1 MFRRILALVV
11 LTLTFAPA
19 ARAQD
24 TAVVDQTLFLTY
36 IPNIQFSPVYV
47 GMEKGYYTDAGIRLN
62 IQHGDENVGVDLIAA
77 GQLQFGIISG
87 EEVIKARANARPVY
101 FVYEWFQ
108 KYPVGIVASTE
119 AGINS
124 VKDLAGR
131 TVGLP
136 GRFGAS
142 YNGLTALLAANGM
155 KETDVQLEEIGY
167 NAPDVFCLGKVDAAV
182 VYVNN
187 EPLQIQKRAD
197 QGKCGSVR
205 QVMVLPVSD
214 AADLVS
220 NGLVTNEDT
229 VARDADLVRGMV
241 TAFDKGLRDA
251 INNPAEAYLLSAP
264 HVDGLPLPKDFKSA
278 LEKAAADQMKFLA
291 TNPDRAAVADS
302 RAALLKALQAGD
314 YDPDAMTQFQV
325 LLNTIELWDAVR
337 LGYSDLSS
345 WEITQKT
352 LQAMDFVSKPIDLN
366 AAFTNDFLP
375 AEK

>member
-1 MFRRILALVV
+1 MFRRILTFVV
-11 LTLTFAPA
+11 LMVALTPV

-24 TAVVDQTLFLTY
+24 TTLVDQTLFLTY
-36 IPNIQFSPVYV
+36 IPNVQFAPVYV
-47 GMEKGYYTDAGIRLN
+47 GLEKGYYADAGIRLN

-77 GQLQFGIISG
+77 GQLQFGVVSG

-108 KYPVGIVASTE
+108 KYPVGIVVSAE

-142 YNGLTALLAANGM
+142 YNGLTALLAANNM
-155 KETDVQLEEIGY
+155 KETDIQLEEIGY

-187 EPLQIQKRAD
+187 EPLQIQQRAD
-197 QGKCGSVR
+197 QGQCGSVK
-205 QVMVLPVSD
+205 QVKVLPVSD

-229 VARDADLVRGMV
+229 VAKNPDLVRGMV
-241 TAFDKGLRDA
+241 AAFDKGLRDA

-264 HVDGLPLPKDFKSA
+264 HVDGLPLPENFKAA
-278 LEKAAADQMKFLA
+278 LEGAAADQTKFLA
-291 TNPDRAAVADS
+291 TKPDRTAVADS
-302 RAALLKALQAGD
+302 RAALLKTLQAGN
-314 YDPDAMTQFQV
+314 YDADAMTQFQV
-325 LLNTIELWDAVR
+325 LLNTVDLWDADR

-352 LQAMDFVSKPIDLN
+352 LQSMDFVSKPIDLKV
-366 AAFTNDFLP
+366 AFTNDFLP